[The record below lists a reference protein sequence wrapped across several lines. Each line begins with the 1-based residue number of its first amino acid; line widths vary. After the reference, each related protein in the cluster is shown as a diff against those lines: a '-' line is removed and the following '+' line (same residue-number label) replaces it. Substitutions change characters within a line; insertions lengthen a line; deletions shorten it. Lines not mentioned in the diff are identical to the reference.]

1 MTYLGTRPPLIGEVS
16 EYELHH
22 RARLAIK
29 PGITGMWQ
37 VSGRSDIT
45 DFEEVVELDKE
56 YIENWDELWN
66 SQEAEKRVRK
76 VPLEAVLTS
85 ESMR

>member
-1 MTYLGTRPPLIGEVS
+1 MTLAGTRPPLIGEVS

-56 YIENWDELWN
+56 YIENWNIQSIATQKLVE
-66 SQEAEKRVRK
+66 QIGYTICR
-76 VPLEAVLTS
+76 
-85 ESMR
+85 